1 MRVYQLKVEGIDMM
15 LEPVFASREKAEEYI
30 RNKYLNRKI
39 SIKQTNIE
47 QSEYVYRI
55 LVSDSKGYELKEEIY
70 TNLDTAKENIV
81 ADNEKVVK
89 ENILKDSV
97 KTIELSE
104 V

>member
-47 QSEYVYRI
+47 PSEYVYRI
-55 LVSDSKGYELKEEIY
+55 LVSDSEGYELKEEIY